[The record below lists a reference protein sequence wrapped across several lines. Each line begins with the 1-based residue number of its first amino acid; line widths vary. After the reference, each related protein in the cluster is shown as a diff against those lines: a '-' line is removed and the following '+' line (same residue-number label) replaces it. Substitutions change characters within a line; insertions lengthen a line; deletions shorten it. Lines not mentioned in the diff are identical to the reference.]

1 MTPETMT
8 LGMKI
13 GMGISGIM
21 LAGGIIML
29 AAAVLFIFADAI
41 RVRRLE
47 ARGLKSSVESCL
59 GMFLLLSVSALCF
72 LGSIAVK
79 IHMWMWTTG

>member
-1 MTPETMT
+1 MTPATIT

-29 AAAVLFIFADAI
+29 AAAILMISADMI

-47 ARGLKSSVESCL
+47 PPKMKSIESCFR
-59 GMFLLLSVSALCF
+59 MFLLLSVSAICF

-79 IHMWMWTTG
+79 IHMWMWTAG